1 MVNNI
6 WSYEQWRLVA
16 VAITTP
22 IVGYFAPL
30 ETFME
35 ALVLMWGFN
44 VWAGMRA
51 DGISIRRCK
60 NFKLRKFRSALNEL
74 FLYLALMLSLFGIVE
89 RLGESVLGVT
99 LVKYLTIVFIYVYLQ
114 HSFRN
119 LIIAYP
125 KKVALRIVYHAI
137 RLEIKRLMPSYWEP
151 IMKKLEED
159 ERLE

>member
-1 MVNNI
+1 MVNGFWN
-6 WSYEQWRLVA
+6 YEQMRLVV
-16 VAITTP
+16 VAIATP
-22 IVGYFAPL
+22 VIGYFAPL

-35 ALVLMWGFN
+35 ALVLMWGLN

-51 DGISIRRCK
+51 DGISIKRCK

-74 FLYLALMLSLFGIVE
+74 LLYLMLMLALFGIVE
-89 RLGESVLGVT
+89 RLGEPKMGAT
-99 LVKYLTIVFIYVYLQ
+99 LVKYMTIVFIYVYLQ

-125 KKVALRIVYHAI
+125 KKVALRVVYHAI
-137 RLEIKRLMPSYWEP
+137 RLEVKRLLPGYWEP
-151 IMKKLEED
+151 IMKKLSED